1 MTHTITLVSDV
12 YVSKTEALRALS
24 KLLGIPVNDK
34 DPSNAVLDLDDG
46 VVLSIEVPKFG
57 EDLPLTLD
65 LTGVNEE
72 VVARVGDLVIESV
85 VAGLGWSLRIVGAS
99 PE

>member
-24 KLLGIPVNDK
+24 ELLAVPINDSN
-34 DPSNAVLDLDDG
+34 PSDAVLDLEDG

-65 LTGVNEE
+65 LTGVAEGA
-72 VVARVGDLVIESV
+72 VAKASHRIIESV
-85 VAGLGWSLRIVGAS
+85 AMNLDWTLRVVG
-99 PE
+99 E

>member
-24 KLLGIPVNDK
+24 ELLAVPINDS
-34 DPSNAVLDLDDG
+34 DPSDAVLDLEDG

-65 LTGVNEE
+65 LAGGN
-72 VVARVGDLVIESV
+72 DQLVSEISDQLIDTVEQ
-85 VAGLGWSLRIVGAS
+85 GLGWTLRIVG
-99 PE
+99 E